1 MPHLRCILFLL
12 FLMFPH
18 TGLAYDLIVDNRS
31 SIKIEGALPTL
42 LVNTSRP
49 LQSNQLQLFNPIQY
63 SESIKPSPNGSWHKI
78 TLTPNFKSNQPQ
90 KRTIV
95 VSSHIIRHLHFYLY
109 DQGELIKHDEIGLI
123 DSNSIATEKNTN
135 RYQGPAFEFYIKN
148 GSPLTLLIYKQSHGP
163 SILPMTLYNSE
174 GLRENERKLNFF
186 WGGVICVFLI
196 MALYNIIVYAMH
208 PSNAYLWYMSFHSLT
223 ILYFSG
229 LNGFGYLIF
238 PIEVQVWLAQ
248 NIMLMNFLFIFIIVN
263 FASVFLEIENNA
275 PRFVRFIKPMSILS
289 LIGAALTLFVPEYI
303 MIPLFVVFQLFG
315 TVFGISIAVI
325 SYRNNYKPAKFFL
338 ISWVFTLTGG
348 AIGISTVLG
357 LIPINFFTLHGF
369 LFGTLTELFMFSIA
383 LAHRMKNTE
392 LTMLS
397 QSYTYPDTVIGNFS
411 YLKNI
416 LPDLIPKLQEKHNQ
430 LIFIA
435 VEIHGLK
442 ELVDLYGPAALSEY
456 YRVQSVLISQ
466 YISKQDWSVP
476 MTLPSKDIIYLI
488 ALPGEKIFIMASIPH
503 YESNFEKQQKVKN
516 ILISLRPIFKEYSVK
531 SVNNIKIDTIT
542 GCNIY
547 NNDFSFQENFRQT
560 QIALLTAQQENVSW
574 LFYSQEQDQKIK
586 NVVSLMSDL
595 EMAIRDDS
603 LELYIQPQY
612 SLNNNTL
619 CGGEILLR
627 WKHPTEGFI
636 GPHIFIP
643 LAEKSGL
650 VFSITKYVIDNA
662 CKWLGDFKKNHP
674 KFYKKFDI
682 SINLSALDMAQ
693 EALISHL
700 QNTIMYYGIESE
712 RIILEITES
721 AILSNTELFLETIR
735 RLKLLGFKI
744 SIDDFGT
751 GYSSMQYLQT
761 MKADEIK
768 IDMVFIRGIQ
778 NNQTNQNIANAIIQL
793 AHATGASTVAE
804 GIQTEEEMHCLLSL
818 ECSKAQ
824 GYYWSPAVPLIQFEK
839 EHLKS
844 R

>member
-1 MPHLRCILFLL
+1 
-12 FLMFPH
+12 
-18 TGLAYDLIVDNRS
+18 
-31 SIKIEGALPTL
+31 
-42 LVNTSRP
+42 
-49 LQSNQLQLFNPIQY
+49 
-63 SESIKPSPNGSWHKI
+63 
-78 TLTPNFKSNQPQ
+78 
-90 KRTIV
+90 
-95 VSSHIIRHLHFYLY
+95 
-109 DQGELIKHDEIGLI
+109 
-123 DSNSIATEKNTN
+123 
-135 RYQGPAFEFYIKN
+135 
-148 GSPLTLLIYKQSHGP
+148 
-163 SILPMTLYNSE
+163 
-174 GLRENERKLNFF
+174 
-186 WGGVICVFLI
+186 
-196 MALYNIIVYAMH
+196 
-208 PSNAYLWYMSFHSLT
+208 
-223 ILYFSG
+223 
-229 LNGFGYLIF
+229 
-238 PIEVQVWLAQ
+238 
-248 NIMLMNFLFIFIIVN
+248 
-263 FASVFLEIENNA
+263 
-275 PRFVRFIKPMSILS
+275 MSILS